1 MVRMAARRVGRTA
14 ALCLAAAFLAAADAA
29 AVNRAVSEEP
39 GEEAALS
46 GSFARSNLWLRVICG
61 KSNPSAALAIFIRHG
76 HRPYYQF
83 ASVTRQG
90 LKPGAVP
97 PGGRKA
103 WLEPGAVTPWMDYSS
118 FLGERGLERVMMRM
132 IRGYDNPTESS
143 EFTVEFAGAPDG
155 SSPRGK
161 IVRKAAPAAGFTAT
175 LDPTKRNVV
184 VECDL
189 DASAKTRRIV
199 EALPPVEGRR
209 PVAFPVGAG
218 LALNR
223 NIVDPH
229 TWENEMA
236 VFRRVGLN
244 SVHYAAEGL
253 NWARE
258 GFTPGFAGDGEM
270 LHPDREKLLERARKW
285 LAKRPAFP
293 AGGRS
298 LYVNCADE
306 PGVSMTHVTNC
317 ALCLKSVPGG
327 ATCDKT
333 EGVRFYRSAKKMTSL
348 FTGSFQAITDALTA
362 VDPSVRTG
370 VNQGIGLVF
379 SGNLVGHG
387 SDWFDIYGSGAL
399 TYGWC
404 EDWANFGRTKQI
416 NSIYFDTM
424 RSACSIRGIPFG
436 VYCILCGCN
445 EWLIACKA
453 YMALG
458 RGAKSLYFFNYGPR
472 YAPSSDYNSH
482 RPEIFAPIRHFA
494 YSVGEYEK
502 DILAAECAKGDAAIL
517 VGVTGDI
524 WQIGEDSEYG
534 MERSALS
541 LLLRHCN
548 VRTDVLGENAVKKEL
563 PHYRM
568 LFVTDRN
575 VRSDVAREILA
586 WVRRGGTL
594 CLGPNAMTADEADRP
609 LDTALPRP
617 DYVKRQK
624 VGRPKFEL
632 VKRLVYDSFEGME
645 VIVGSAKPYWNTLRV
660 GKGEVRMFGFFPG
673 LDYWKRGEADEKS
686 FGLLKFPDA
695 HRAFFKR
702 EVLKGVR
709 RRAVTSDPL
718 VEISL
723 LEGPRADVL
732 VFSNWNGMP
741 RDVRFAVR
749 DVAAYARVETVNAV
763 ISDLKISAGS
773 VAGKIK
779 LDGGA
784 VVRCVKR

>member
-1 MVRMAARRVGRTA
+1 MRNLRISRNVAF
-14 ALCLAAAFLAAADAA
+14 CLAAAFFAAADAPA
-29 AVNRAVSEEP
+29 INRAVSEETD
-39 GEEAALS
+39 EEVELGSS
-46 GSFARSNLWLRVICG
+46 GRSNIWFRVICG

-76 HRPYYQF
+76 CRPYYQT
-83 ASVTRQG
+83 ASVTKNG
-90 LKPGAVP
+90 LKPGAIP

-103 WLEPGAVTPWMDYSS
+103 WLEPGETTAWMDYSA
-118 FLGERGLERVMMRM
+118 LVGPRKLERVMMRM

-143 EFTVEFAGAPDG
+143 EFTVEFAGSADG
-155 SSPRGK
+155 SMPRGK
-161 IVRKAAPAAGFTAT
+161 IVRKSAPAAGFTAT
-175 LDPTKRNVV
+175 LDPEKRDVV

-223 NIVDPH
+223 KIVDPG
-229 TWENEMA
+229 TWENEMEI
-236 VFRRVGLN
+236 FRRVGLN

-258 GFTPGFAGDGEM
+258 SFTPGFAGEDEM
-270 LHPDREKLLERARKW
+270 LHPDKEKLLGRARKW
-285 LAKRPAFP
+285 KENRPDFP
-293 AGGRS
+293 AGDRS

-306 PGVSMTHVTNC
+306 PGVSMAHMTNC
-317 ALCLKSVPGG
+317 ALCIKSVPGG
-327 ATCDKT
+327 ATCDKSD
-333 EGVRFYRSAKKMTSL
+333 GMRYYRTAKKMNSL

-362 VDPSVRTG
+362 VDPSAKTG

-379 SGNLVGHG
+379 SGNLVGHS

-445 EWLIACKA
+445 EWLISCKA

-482 RPEIFAPIRHFA
+482 RPEIFAPMRHFA
-494 YSVGEYEK
+494 YSVGEYER
-502 DILAAECAKGDAAIL
+502 DILAAKCAKGDAAIL
-517 VGVTGDI
+517 VGVTGDV
-524 WQIGEDSEYG
+524 WQIGEDSEFG

-541 LLLRHCN
+541 MLLRHCG
-548 VRTDVLGENAVKKEL
+548 VRTDVIGEDAVKTEL
-563 PHYRM
+563 SRYRM
-568 LFVTDRN
+568 LFVLDRN
-575 VRSDVAREILA
+575 VRRDVAEDILS
-586 WVRRGGTL
+586 WVEQGGIL
-594 CLGPNAMTADEADRP
+594 YLGANAMSADECNNP
-609 LDTALPRP
+609 LDAALPRP
-617 DYVKRQK
+617 RYVKQQK

-632 VKRLVYDSFEGME
+632 VKRKVLDSFASMD
-645 VIVGSAKPYWNTLRV
+645 VIVGSARPYWRELRM
-660 GKGEVRMFGFFPG
+660 GKGTVRMVGFFPA
-673 LDYWKRGEADEKS
+673 LDYWRQGKADPGKY
-686 FGLLKFPDA
+686 GMLQYPKA
-695 HRAFFKR
+695 HREFFRGK
-702 EVLKGVR
+702 VLKDVR
-709 RRAVTSDPL
+709 RRAATSDHL

-723 LEGPRADVL
+723 LEGPRADIL
-732 VFSNWNGMP
+732 VFSNWNGG
-741 RDVRFAVR
+741 DASVKFAVR
-749 DVAAYARVETVNAV
+749 DVPRYREVSTVNASL
-763 ISDLKISAGS
+763 SDVKTDHGVLR
-773 VAGKIK
+773 GKITIG
-779 LDGGA
+779 GGA
-784 VVRCVKR
+784 VVYCRK

>member
-1 MVRMAARRVGRTA
+1 MRCPRRGRIAT
-14 ALCLAAAFLAAADAA
+14 LCLAAALFAAADAG
-29 AVNRAVSEEP
+29 AVNRAVSEED
-39 GEEAALS
+39 GKETLL
-46 GSFARSNLWLRVICG
+46 GSFGRSNLWFRVICG

-76 HRPYYQF
+76 CRPYYQT
-83 ASVTRQG
+83 ASVTKKG
-90 LKPGAVP
+90 LKSGAIP

-103 WLEPGAVTPWMDYSS
+103 WLEPGETTPWMDYSPY
-118 FLGERGLERVMMRM
+118 LGARGPERVMMRM

-143 EFTVEFAGAPDG
+143 EFTVEFAGSADG
-155 SSPRGK
+155 SVPRGK
-161 IVRKAAPAAGFTAT
+161 IVRAAAPAAGFTAT
-175 LDPTKRNVV
+175 LDPTKADVV
-184 VECDL
+184 VERDL
-189 DASAKTRRIV
+189 DASEKTRRIV

-209 PVAFPVGAG
+209 PTAFPVGAG
-218 LALNR
+218 LSLNR
-223 NIVDPH
+223 KIVDPR
-229 TWENEMA
+229 TWENEME

-244 SVHYAAEGL
+244 GVHYAAEGL

-258 GFTPGFAGDGEM
+258 GFTPGFADGGEM
-270 LHPDREKLLERARKW
+270 LHPDKEKLLGRARRW
-285 LAKRPAFP
+285 IERRPAFP

-306 PGVSMTHVTNC
+306 PGAAMAHMTNC
-317 ALCLKSVPGG
+317 ALCIKSVPGG
-327 ATCDKT
+327 ATCDKA
-333 EGVRFYRSAKKMTSL
+333 EGIRFYRSAKKMNAL
-348 FTGSFQAITDALTA
+348 FTGSFQAVTDALTA

-379 SGNLVGHG
+379 SGNLVGHS
-387 SDWFDIYGSGAL
+387 SDWFAIYGSGAL

-502 DILAAECAKGDAAIL
+502 EILAAKCAKGDAAIL

-548 VRTDVLGENAVKKEL
+548 VRSDVLGEDMVKKEL
-563 PHYRM
+563 SRYRM

-575 VRSDVAREILA
+575 VRADVAREIMA
-586 WVRRGGTL
+586 WTRRGGTL
-594 CLGPNAMTADEADRP
+594 CLGPNAMTADEAGRP
-609 LDTALPRP
+609 LGTALPRP
-617 DYVKRQK
+617 EYVKRQK

-632 VKRLVYDSFEGME
+632 VRREVYDSFEGMD
-645 VIVGSAKPYWNTLRV
+645 VIVGFAKPYWNTLRV
-660 GKGEVRMFGFFPG
+660 GRGEVRMLGFFPG
-673 LDYWKRGEADEKS
+673 LDYWKRGVADETAHW
-686 FGLLKFPDA
+686 LLRFPEA
-695 HRAFFKR
+695 HREFFKR
-702 EVLKGVR
+702 EVLKGIR

-723 LEGPRADVL
+723 LEGADSDIL
-732 VFSNWNGMP
+732 VFSNWNG
-741 RDVRFAVR
+741 RETEVEFAVR
-749 DVAAYARVETVNAV
+749 DVPRYSEVATVNAALSGV
-763 ISDLKISAGS
+763 KAGQG
-773 VAGKIK
+773 VLRGKIR
-779 LDGGA
+779 LEGGA
-784 VVRCVKR
+784 VVYCGK

>member
-1 MVRMAARRVGRTA
+1 MASV
-14 ALCLAAAFLAAADAA
+14 CLAVVLLAVADAIA
-29 AVNRAVSEEP
+29 ANRAVSEDADDAVAVAP
-39 GEEAALS
+39 CD
-46 GSFARSNLWLRVICG
+46 RSNLWFRVVCG

-76 HRPYYQF
+76 CRPYYQM
-83 ASVTRQG
+83 ASVTKKG
-90 LKPGAVP
+90 LKSGAIP

-103 WLEPGAVTPWMDYSS
+103 WLEPGETTPWMDYSPY
-118 FLGERGLERVMMRM
+118 LGARGLERVMMRM
-132 IRGYDNPTESS
+132 IRGYDNPTELS
-143 EFTVEFAGAPDG
+143 EFTVEFAGSADG
-155 SSPRGK
+155 SIPRGK
-161 IVRKAAPAAGFTAT
+161 IVRKAAPSAGFTAT
-175 LDPTKRNVV
+175 LDPTKMDVV

-189 DASAKTRRIV
+189 DASEKTRRIV

-209 PVAFPVGAG
+209 PASFPVGAG

-223 NIVDPH
+223 KVVDPR

-258 GFTPGFAGDGEM
+258 GFTPGFADDGEM
-270 LHPDREKLLERARKW
+270 LHPDKEKLLRRARKW
-285 LAKRPAFP
+285 LEQRPAFP

-306 PGVSMTHVTNC
+306 PGISMAHMTNC
-317 ALCLKSVPGG
+317 ALCIKSVPGG
-327 ATCDKT
+327 ATCDKS
-333 EGVRFYRSAKKMTSL
+333 EGIRFYRSAKKMNSL

-362 VDPSVRTG
+362 VDPAVRTG

-379 SGNLVGHG
+379 SGNLVGCS

-494 YSVGEYEK
+494 HSVGEYEK
-502 DILAAECAKGDAAIL
+502 DILAAKCAKGDAAIL

-524 WQIGEDSEYG
+524 WQIGEDSEFG

-541 LLLRHCN
+541 MLLRHCS
-548 VRTDVLGENAVKKEL
+548 VRTDVIGEDSVKSAL
-563 PHYRM
+563 PRYRM
-568 LFVTDRN
+568 LFVLDRN
-575 VRSDVAREILA
+575 VRRDVAGDILS
-586 WVRRGGTL
+586 WVRQGGVL
-594 CLGPNAMTADEADRP
+594 YLGAGAMTADECNSP
-609 LDTALPRP
+609 LDVKLPRP
-617 DYVKRQK
+617 RYVKRQN

-632 VKRLVYDSFEGME
+632 VKRKAFDSFASMD
-645 VIVGSAKPYWNTLRV
+645 VIVGSSRPYWRELRI
-660 GKGEVRMFGFFPG
+660 GKGTVRMVGFFPA
-673 LDYWKRGEADEKS
+673 LDYWKQGAANPERYGMLHYPK
-686 FGLLKFPDA
+686 A
-695 HRAFFKR
+695 HREFFR
-702 EVLKGVR
+702 NRVLKGVR
-709 RRAVTSDPL
+709 RRAATSDPL
-718 VEISL
+718 VELSL
-723 LEGPRADVL
+723 LEGEQADIL
-732 VFSNWNGMP
+732 VFSNWNG
-741 RDVRFAVR
+741 RETEVEFAVR
-749 DVAAYARVETVNAV
+749 DVPRYRKVATVNAALSGV
-763 ISDLKISAGS
+763 KAAQGVLR
-773 VAGKIK
+773 GKVR
-779 LDGGA
+779 LEGGA
-784 VVRCVKR
+784 VVYCRK